1 MTYIKEYTN
10 YAQVLEGD
18 TVPSAPPQVPQLTY
32 AQRVGAAFVTFIEF
46 YAYIKSEHD
55 VRADQLNTTVRK
67 ERAAVAIK
75 YALNMQRA
83 MLALIGT
90 GRRRT
95 YAHDLVYGTTAPT
108 SSTCS
113 SASPGTAPPRGTST
127 RTRT

>member
-1 MTYIKEYTN
+1 M
-10 YAQVLEGD
+10 
-18 TVPSAPPQVPQLTY
+18 PSAPPPVPQLSY

-46 YAYIKSEHD
+46 YAYIKSDHG
-55 VRADQLNTTVRK
+55 VRADQLNQTVRK
-67 ERAAVAIK
+67 ERATEAIK